1 MNTFHLV
8 ISSPD
13 GNLFDRDVQATH
25 LRGAD
30 GDLAVLAGHVPFI
43 TSVKP
48 CKCVVVLSDGTQK
61 EGVTDG
67 GVLTV
72 SADITTLISGSFH
85 W

>member
-1 MNTFHLV
+1 MKG
-8 ISSPD
+8 D
-13 GNLFDRDVQATH
+13 DNLNETERQFKTVDVQAIH

-61 EGVTDG
+61 EAVTDG

-72 SADITTLISGSFH
+72 SSDITTLISGSFH

>member
-13 GNLFDRDVQATH
+13 GNLFDGDAQAIH
-25 LRGAD
+25 LCGAD
-30 GDLAVLAGHVPFI
+30 GDLAVLAGHVPLI

-48 CKCVVVLSDGTQK
+48 CECVVVLSDGTQK
-61 EGVTDG
+61 SGFTDG

-72 SADITTLISGSFH
+72 SPDITTLISGSFH